1 LPLIGVGATAFSY
14 PGKKLPGPDTNHVM
28 ARFARIELFGL
39 IGAGAVGAGVHAA
52 IAPEHLREW
61 APLGASFVA
70 AAILLA
76 AAVAALALR
85 PDDRRPVTALGALL
99 ATVAGGYVVTRLV
112 AIPPLDPERES
123 FDTLGICTS
132 AIEVFGLV
140 FAVHIHT
147 PRRRLRYLSL
157 SSGGRR

>member
-1 LPLIGVGATAFSY
+1 MSVGRHLFLTAVRN
-14 PGKKLPGPDTNHVM
+14 GAGQDTKYVM
-28 ARFARIELFGL
+28 TRFIRIELFGL

-70 AAILLA
+70 VALLFA
-76 AAVAALALR
+76 TAVAALALR
-85 PDDRRPVTALGALL
+85 PGDRRPVTALGALL

-132 AIEVFGLV
+132 AIEVLGLV
-140 FAVHIHT
+140 LAVHITHALI
-147 PRRRLRYLSL
+147 RR
-157 SSGGRR
+157 

>member
-1 LPLIGVGATAFSY
+1 MT
-14 PGKKLPGPDTNHVM
+14 
-28 ARFARIELFGL
+28 RFTRIELFGL
-39 IGAGAVGAGVHAA
+39 IGAGTVAAGVHAA
-52 IAPEHLREW
+52 MAAEHLREW

-70 AAILLA
+70 VAILLA
-76 AAVAALALR
+76 AAVAALGLR
-85 PDDRRPVTALGALL
+85 PEDRRPVTALGALL

-140 FAVHIHT
+140 LAVHIHT
-147 PRRRLRYLSL
+147 PRTRLRYLSL

>member
-1 LPLIGVGATAFSY
+1 MTRLT
-14 PGKKLPGPDTNHVM
+14 
-28 ARFARIELFGL
+28 RIELFGL

-70 AAILLA
+70 VAILFA
-76 AAVAALALR
+76 TAVAALALR

-99 ATVAGGYVVTRLV
+99 ATVAVGYVVTRLV

-123 FDTLGICTS
+123 FDALGISTS
-132 AIEVFGLV
+132 AIEVAGLV
-140 FAVHIHT
+140 LAVHVHV
-147 PRRRLRYLSL
+147 PPRRLRHLSL

>member
-1 LPLIGVGATAFSY
+1 MSVGSASSSY
-14 PGKKLPGPDTNHVM
+14 FGKNPAVADTKHVM
-28 ARFARIELFGL
+28 ARVTRIELFGL

-70 AAILLA
+70 VAVLLA

-85 PDDRRPVTALGALL
+85 PGDRGPVVASGALL

-112 AIPPLDPERES
+112 AIPPLDPE
-123 FDTLGICTS
+123 
-132 AIEVFGLV
+132 
-140 FAVHIHT
+140 
-147 PRRRLRYLSL
+147 
-157 SSGGRR
+157 

>member
-1 LPLIGVGATAFSY
+1 MTRIT
-14 PGKKLPGPDTNHVM
+14 
-28 ARFARIELFGL
+28 RIELFGL

-70 AAILLA
+70 VAVLLA
-76 AAVAALALR
+76 VAVAALALR
-85 PDDRRPVTALGALL
+85 PGDRRPVAALGALL

-112 AIPPLDPERES
+112 AIPPLDPEREP

-132 AIEVFGLV
+132 AIEAFGLV
-140 FAVHIHT
+140 IAVHIHR
-147 PRRRLRYLSL
+147 PRTRLPLTLST
-157 SSGGRR
+157 GGRR

>member
-1 LPLIGVGATAFSY
+1 MTRLT
-14 PGKKLPGPDTNHVM
+14 
-28 ARFARIELFGL
+28 RIELFAL

-61 APLGASFVA
+61 APLGSSFVA
-70 AAILLA
+70 VAILLA
-76 AAVAALALR
+76 AAVAALVLR
-85 PDDRRPVTALGALL
+85 PEDRRPVAALGALL
-99 ATVAGGYVVTRLV
+99 ATVAGGYFITRLI

-123 FDTLGICTS
+123 FDTLGICTT
-132 AIEVFGLV
+132 AIEVLGLV
-140 FAVHIHT
+140 LAVHIHT

>member
-1 LPLIGVGATAFSY
+1 MTRLT
-14 PGKKLPGPDTNHVM
+14 
-28 ARFARIELFGL
+28 RIELFGL
-39 IGAGAVGAGVHAA
+39 IGAGAAAAGVHAA

-70 AAILLA
+70 VAILLA

-85 PDDRRPVTALGALL
+85 PDDPRLVTALGALL
-99 ATVAGGYVVTRLV
+99 ATVAGGYVVTRLA
-112 AIPPLDPERES
+112 AIPPLDPEREP
-123 FDTLGICTS
+123 FDALGICTS

-140 FAVHIHT
+140 LAIYVHT
-147 PRRRLRYLSL
+147 PRRRLPSLSL

>member
-1 LPLIGVGATAFSY
+1 MTRLT
-14 PGKKLPGPDTNHVM
+14 
-28 ARFARIELFGL
+28 RIELFGL

-52 IAPEHLREW
+52 IAPEHLHEW

-70 AAILLA
+70 VAILFA
-76 AAVAALALR
+76 TAVAALALR

-99 ATVAGGYVVTRLV
+99 ATVAVGYVVTRLV

-123 FDTLGICTS
+123 FDALGISTS
-132 AIEVFGLV
+132 AIEVAGLV
-140 FAVHIHT
+140 LAVHVHV
-147 PRRRLRYLSL
+147 PPRRLRHLSL

>member
-1 LPLIGVGATAFSY
+1 MTHF
-14 PGKKLPGPDTNHVM
+14 T
-28 ARFARIELFGL
+28 RIELFGL

-70 AAILLA
+70 VAVLLA

-85 PDDRRPVTALGALL
+85 PDDRRPVAALSVLL
-99 ATVAGGYVVTRLV
+99 ATVATGYLVTRLA

-140 FAVHIHT
+140 LAVHIHT
-147 PRRRLRYLSL
+147 QRWRLRRLSL

>member
-1 LPLIGVGATAFSY
+1 
-14 PGKKLPGPDTNHVM
+14 M
-28 ARFARIELFGL
+28 ARFTRLDLFGL
-39 IGAGAVGAGVHAA
+39 TGAGAVGAGVHAA
-52 IAPEHLREW
+52 IAPEHLHEW

-70 AAILLA
+70 VAILLA

-85 PDDRRPVTALGALL
+85 PDDRRLATALGALL
-99 ATVAGGYVVTRLV
+99 ATVAGGYVVTRFV

-140 FAVHIHT
+140 LAVHIHT
-147 PRRRLRYLSL
+147 PRRRLRSLSL

>member
-1 LPLIGVGATAFSY
+1 VTRLT
-14 PGKKLPGPDTNHVM
+14 
-28 ARFARIELFGL
+28 RIELFGL

-52 IAPEHLREW
+52 IAPEHLRES

-70 AAILLA
+70 VAVLLA

-85 PDDRRPVTALGALL
+85 PDDRRPAAALGALL
-99 ATVAGGYVVTRLV
+99 ATVAGGYVVTRLA

-123 FDTLGICTS
+123 LDALGICTS

-140 FAVHIHT
+140 LAVHMHR
-147 PRRRLRYLSL
+147 PRRRLPLSIAL
-157 SSGGRR
+157 IRR

>member
-1 LPLIGVGATAFSY
+1 MTRIT
-14 PGKKLPGPDTNHVM
+14 
-28 ARFARIELFGL
+28 RIELFGL

-70 AAILLA
+70 VAVLLA
-76 AAVAALALR
+76 VAVAALAFR
-85 PDDRRPVTALGALL
+85 PGDRRPVAALGALL

-112 AIPPLDPERES
+112 AIPPLDPEREP

-132 AIEVFGLV
+132 AIEAFGLV
-140 FAVHIHT
+140 IAVHIHR
-147 PRRRLRYLSL
+147 PRTQLLLTLST
-157 SSGGRR
+157 GGRR

>member
-1 LPLIGVGATAFSY
+1 MTRLT
-14 PGKKLPGPDTNHVM
+14 
-28 ARFARIELFGL
+28 RIELFGL

-52 IAPEHLREW
+52 IATEHLHEW

-70 AAILLA
+70 VAILFA
-76 AAVAALALR
+76 TAVAALALR

-99 ATVAGGYVVTRLV
+99 ATVAVGYVVTRLV

-123 FDTLGICTS
+123 FDALGISTS
-132 AIEVFGLV
+132 AIEVAGLV
-140 FAVHIHT
+140 LAVHVHV
-147 PRRRLRYLSL
+147 PPRRLRHLSL